1 MLLSIIV
8 PVYNSEKY
16 IKETI
21 DSIKEQ
27 LFTDWEC
34 IIVND
39 GSTDNSL
46 QVINENIDSRF
57 KVITIENGGVA
68 NARNIAVKEAQG
80 KYILPVDS
88 DDILY
93 DDYTLEGIKYLEE
106 HPECG
111 LFHGGWS
118 IIRDG
123 QIVSECHSRWKD
135 YASFFNQECFLICG
149 IMRTER
155 VREIGGW
162 LNGLKRAEDY
172 EFWIRYLYH
181 YDNVKVSNT
190 VGYGYRQLNTSRSQ
204 ASAPYVVETSYKIM
218 NMHKDK
224 LVEFGKLLRIGFLD
238 FKEIETVEKALSLN
252 RTIYQ
257 KCNPYKQECDLVII
271 SSNTKDK
278 NFKGDPKVVTWELVL
293 LNSLSIMTS
302 LKLKKNFDEFKFAV

>member
-16 IKETI
+16 VKETI

-68 NARNIAVKEAQG
+68 NARNIAVKEAKG
-80 KYILPVDS
+80 KYILAVDS

-93 DDYTLEGIKYLEE
+93 DDYTLEGIEYLES

-123 QIVSECHSRWKD
+123 QVVGECHSKWKD
-135 YASFFNQECFLICG
+135 YSMLLIKECFLICG
-149 IMRTER
+149 IMRADRIKE
-155 VREIGGW
+155 VGGW
-162 LNGLKRAEDY
+162 NTELKRAEDY
-172 EFWIRYLYH
+172 EFQLRYLYH
-181 YDNVKVSNT
+181 YDNVKITET
-190 VGYGYRQLNTSRSQ
+190 VGYGYRQLSNSRSQ

-218 NMHKDK
+218 QMHRDK
-224 LVEFGKLLRIGFLD
+224 LEEFGRILKIGFLD
-238 FKEIETVEKALSLN
+238 FKEIETVERALQLN
-252 RTIYQ
+252 RTIYLR
-257 KCNPYKQECDLVII
+257 CNPYEEECDIVLV
-271 SSNTKDK
+271 SSNTQNKE
-278 NFKGDPKVVTWELVL
+278 FKGNPKIITWELLL
-293 LNSLSIMTS
+293 LNSISIMTS
-302 LKLKKNFDEFKFAV
+302 LHLKRNFDEFKFAV